1 LEAVEGGP
9 DLGFSRRCSA
19 LGERKNLTAFT
30 AKEFPMDNCDAL
42 VGGPGV
48 FAFDGGELRFTPG
61 YEDSWFSSWS

>member
-1 LEAVEGGP
+1 
-9 DLGFSRRCSA
+9 
-19 LGERKNLTAFT
+19 LGERKNLTTFT

-48 FAFDGGELRFTPG
+48 FTFDRGELRFTPG